1 MDLSYLNK
9 YFLEENSKIN
19 ILANRVID
27 DTIKNINLKELK
39 YLNYFN
45 IEDPTK
51 IVVEYFFLLL
61 LSMKNIEIFF
71 DTKYLLNGNILNN
84 DFNNLLSEDS
94 IILLFLK
101 LKIYCATEFNKLIP
115 KKNIIQNIL
124 TDKVN
129 KYQNIF
135 ENIDTDLLI
144 KNLPENDRY
153 RFLLLEIKKI
163 KITFISIQLIL
174 SYYFFKL
181 DDNGIDKF
189 KNFIENVEKIK
200 DSFIENNLNTS
211 LEEFWNQLITNI

>member
-19 ILANRVID
+19 ILANRVIE
-27 DTIKNINLKELK
+27 DTIKNINPKELK

-71 DTKYLLNGNILNN
+71 DTKNLLNGNVLNN
-84 DFNNLLSEDS
+84 EFNNLLPEDS
-94 IILLFLK
+94 LILLFLK

-115 KKNIIQNIL
+115 KKKLIQNIL
-124 TDKVN
+124 TDKIN

-135 ENIDTDLLI
+135 ENIDTDLLT

-153 RFLLLEIKKI
+153 RYLFLEIKKI
-163 KITFISIQLIL
+163 KITFISIQHII

-181 DDNGIDKF
+181 DDNGIDNF
-189 KNFIENVEKIK
+189 NNFIENVEKIK